1 MNRERTPLGR
11 RSQSQALLLPVLGR
25 FCPAVQMRLD
35 ESGGGLP
42 CPENWMSDDVLDVG
56 VEDLVNPAHAAVA
69 KFFDDLVAAGEG

>member
-1 MNRERTPLGR
+1 
-11 RSQSQALLLPVLGR
+11 
-25 FCPAVQMRLD
+25 MRLD